1 MADTGF
7 TRAGLPELIEQT
19 RADLL
24 ARLGLDELLR
34 RADGEVQA
42 RVLGGALH
50 SVYGYIDYLAR
61 QILPDTAD
69 AAWLERH
76 ASLWGVARKAAT
88 AAAGTVSITAA
99 AGVTVPAGTVLQRPG
114 GGADY
119 TVTADVAAIGG
130 TAMATV
136 QAAAVGAASNLPPGA
151 RLTLVSP
158 VAGAQSTAVV
168 VDVSGGADIEADAD
182 LLARLL
188 ARIRTPP
195 HGGAAAD
202 YVAWALEVPGVTR
215 AWVYAHHQGVGS
227 VGVAFVCDGRASIIP
242 TPADVAA
249 MQAHL
254 DEVRPVTAAVLAF
267 APVADPVALSIRL
280 TPDSAATRA
289 AVAAELQ
296 DFLAREAIPGGTL
309 YLSRLREAI
318 SQAAGEFRHELVAP
332 AADVV
337 SPAGHIAQLGVITWL
352 A

>member
-7 TRAGLPELIEQT
+7 TRPPLAELIERT

-42 RVLGGALH
+42 RVHGAALH
-50 SVYGYIDYLAR
+50 SLYGYIDYLAR

-69 AAWLERH
+69 AEWLERH
-76 ASLWGVARKAAT
+76 ASLWGVTRKAAT
-88 AAAGTVSITAA
+88 AAAGTVSITAG

-114 GGADY
+114 GGDY
-119 TVTADVAAIGG
+119 TVTADVAAVGG
-130 TAMATV
+130 TAVATV
-136 QAAAVGAASNLPPGA
+136 QAAAVGAASNLPAGA
-151 RLTLVSP
+151 RLTVVSP
-158 VAGAQSTAVV
+158 VPGAQSTAIV

-188 ARIRTPP
+188 GRIRRPP

-215 AWVYAHHQGVGS
+215 AWVYPYHQGVGS
-227 VGVAFVCDGRASIIP
+227 VGVAFVCDGRPSIIP
-242 TPADVAA
+242 TGADVAA
-249 MQAHL
+249 LQAHL
-254 DEVRPVTAAVLAF
+254 DGLRPVTANVLAF
-267 APVADPVALSIRL
+267 APVAAPLALSIRL
-280 TPDSAATRA
+280 IPDGTAIRA
-289 AVAAELQ
+289 AVTAELA
-296 DFLAREAIPGGTL
+296 DFLSREAVPGGTL

-318 SQAAGEFRHELVAP
+318 SQAAGEFRHELAAP
-332 AADVV
+332 SADVV
-337 SPAGHIAQLGVITWL
+337 APAGHIATLGAITWL